1 MDNLVNL
8 FTNEHGQFQNNFKI
22 QVILLF
28 LFILVI
34 FSKIWGANN
43 IGIFVILAIS
53 FSLYISNI
61 YVKVNTI
68 QNIDLDDD
76 NKQTFIKLNTL
87 QSKVYTYIRNQI
99 IQSTSNGL
107 KLPKNDQIVLLNK
120 NKLEYLYID
129 STLIHF
135 LYSILPLYDYN
146 PDEFYLLLKG
156 TNNILK
162 LQKEIEDYY
171 LSNKD
176 NKQETLFIQKLPSFR
191 TDPIPKIE
199 PKFLENLS
207 EMFEIAIQLK
217 TKCINS
223 LHNII
228 YSVPKTNK
236 MYTYIDD
243 VIQRYTILI
252 NRHLDVFQKYNN
264 DSINF
269 TGITNRTKF
278 INYKHAKGYDRLEN
292 HSIIPNKEH
301 ANLIQFYV

>member
-28 LFILVI
+28 LFVLVL
-34 FSKIWGANN
+34 FSKIWGSNN
-43 IGIFVILAIS
+43 TGIFVILAIS

-68 QNIDLDDD
+68 QNIDLDDN
-76 NKQTFIKLNTL
+76 NKQTLIKLNTL
-87 QSKVYTYIRNQI
+87 QSKIYEFVRNKI
-99 IQSTSNGL
+99 IQATGNGL
-107 KLPKNDQIVLLNK
+107 KLSPNDQIILLNK
-120 NKLEYLYID
+120 NKLESLYTD

-135 LYSILPLYDYN
+135 LFSILQLYDYN
-146 PDEFYLLLKG
+146 PDEFYILLKG

-171 LSNKD
+171 LANKD
-176 NKQETLFIQKLPSFR
+176 IKQEFKQKLPSFR

-199 PKFLENLS
+199 PKFLDNLS

-217 TKCINS
+217 SECLNS
-223 LHNII
+223 LQNII

-236 MYTYIDD
+236 MYTYIDN

-264 DSINF
+264 DAIKV

-278 INYKHAKGYDRLEN
+278 INYKHTKGFDSLVN
-292 HSIIPNKEH
+292 HTIIPSKKH
-301 ANLIQFYV
+301 SNLIQLYV

>member
-28 LFILVI
+28 LFVLVI

-43 IGIFVILAIS
+43 TGIFVILAIS

-68 QNIDLDDD
+68 QNNDLDDD
-76 NKQTFIKLNTL
+76 NKKTFIKLNTL
-87 QSKVYTYIRNQI
+87 QSKVYDYVRNQI
-99 IQSTSNGL
+99 IQSSGNGL
-107 KLPKNDQIVLLNK
+107 QLSKNDQIVLLNK
-120 NKLEYLYID
+120 NKLESLYID

-135 LYSILPLYDYN
+135 FYSILQLYDYN
-146 PDEFYLLLKG
+146 PDEFYILLKG

-171 LSNKD
+171 LANKD
-176 NKQETLFIQKLPSFR
+176 NKQEYIQKLPSFR

-207 EMFEIAIQLK
+207 EMFEITIQLK
-217 TKCINS
+217 TECVNS

-236 MYTYIDD
+236 MYTYIDN

-264 DSINF
+264 DSIKF
-269 TGITNRTKF
+269 TGINNRTKF
-278 INYKHAKGYDRLEN
+278 INYKHTKGFDSLVN
-292 HSIIPNKEH
+292 HSIIPSKNP
-301 ANLIQFYV
+301 NSLIQFYV

>member
-28 LFILVI
+28 LFVLVL

-43 IGIFVILAIS
+43 TGIFVILAIS
-53 FSLYISNI
+53 FALYISNI

-68 QNIDLDDD
+68 QNNDLDDN

-87 QSKVYTYIRNQI
+87 QSKVYNYVRNQI
-99 IQSTSNGL
+99 IQATGNGL
-107 KLPKNDQIVLLNK
+107 KLSKNDQIVLLNK
-120 NKLEYLYID
+120 NKLESLYID

-135 LYSILPLYDYN
+135 LFSILPLYDYN
-146 PDEFYLLLKG
+146 PDEFYILLKG

-171 LSNKD
+171 IANKD
-176 NKQETLFIQKLPSFR
+176 NKQEYIQKIVSFR

-217 TKCINS
+217 TESLNS
-223 LHNII
+223 LQNII

-236 MYTYIDD
+236 MYTYIDN
-243 VIQRYTILI
+243 VIQRYTVLI

-264 DSINF
+264 DSIKF

-278 INYKHAKGYDRLEN
+278 INYKHTKGFDRLVN
-292 HSIIPNKEH
+292 HPIIPSKEPSS
-301 ANLIQFYV
+301 LIQLYV

>member
-8 FTNEHGQFQNNFKI
+8 FTNEHGQFQNKFKI

-28 LFILVI
+28 LFVLVL
-34 FSKIWGANN
+34 FSKIWGSNDT
-43 IGIFVILAIS
+43 GIFVILVIS

-61 YVKVNTI
+61 YIKVNTV
-68 QNIDLDDD
+68 QNNDLDDD

-87 QSKVYTYIRNQI
+87 QSKVYDYVRKQI
-99 IQSTSNGL
+99 IQATGNGL
-107 KLPKNDQIVLLNK
+107 KLSKNDQIVLLNK
-120 NKLEYLYID
+120 NKLESLYID

-135 LYSILPLYDYN
+135 LFSILPLYDYN
-146 PDEFYLLLKG
+146 PDEFYILLKG

-171 LSNKD
+171 LANKD
-176 NKQETLFIQKLPSFR
+176 IKQETLFKQKLPSFR

-207 EMFEIAIQLK
+207 EMFEISIQLK
-217 TKCINS
+217 TESLNS
-223 LHNII
+223 LQNII

-236 MYTYIDD
+236 MYTYIDN
-243 VIQRYTILI
+243 VIQRYTVLI

-264 DSINF
+264 DSIKF
-269 TGITNRTKF
+269 TGITNSTKF
-278 INYKHAKGYDRLEN
+278 INYKHTKGFDRLVN
-292 HSIIPNKEH
+292 HPIIPSKEPSS
-301 ANLIQFYV
+301 LIQLYV

>member
-1 MDNLVNL
+1 MDNLINL

-28 LFILVI
+28 LFILII
-34 FSKIWGANN
+34 FSKIWGSNN
-43 IGIFVILAIS
+43 TGIFVILAIS

-68 QNIDLDDD
+68 QNNDLDDH

-99 IQSTSNGL
+99 LEATGNGL
-107 KLPKNDQIVLLNK
+107 KLSKNDQIVLLNK
-120 NKLEYLYID
+120 NKLESLYID

-135 LYSILPLYDYN
+135 FYSILPLYDYN
-146 PDEFYLLLKG
+146 PGEFYLLLKG

-162 LQKEIEDYY
+162 LQKEIQDYY
-171 LSNKD
+171 ISNKD
-176 NKQETLFIQKLPSFR
+176 NQQENLFIQKIPSFR

-207 EMFEIAIQLK
+207 EMFEIAIHLK
-217 TKCINS
+217 TECLNS
-223 LHNII
+223 LQNII

-236 MYTYIDD
+236 MYTYIDN

-252 NRHLDVFQKYNN
+252 NRHLDIFQKYNN
-264 DSINF
+264 DSIKF

-278 INYKHAKGYDRLEN
+278 INYKHTKGYDRFVN
-292 HSIIPNKEH
+292 HPIIPSKEH
-301 ANLIQFYV
+301 SNLIQLYV

>member
-1 MDNLVNL
+1 MNTV
-8 FTNEHGQFQNNFKI
+8 NFKI
-22 QVILLF
+22 QV
-28 LFILVI
+28 LVI

-43 IGIFVILAIS
+43 TGIFVILAIS

-68 QNIDLDDD
+68 QNNDLDDD

-87 QSKVYTYIRNQI
+87 QSKVYNYIRNQI

-129 STLIHF
+129 STLINF

-146 PDEFYLLLKG
+146 PDNFYLLLKG

-217 TKCINS
+217 TECINN

-228 YSVPKTNK
+228 YTVPKTNK
-236 MYTYIDD
+236 MYTYIDN

-264 DSINF
+264 DSIKF

-278 INYKHAKGYDRLEN
+278 INYKHTKGFDRLLN
-292 HSIIPNKEH
+292 HSIIPSKEH
-301 ANLIQFYV
+301 GNLIQLYV

>member
-28 LFILVI
+28 LFVLVL

-43 IGIFVILAIS
+43 TGIFVILAIS
-53 FSLYISNI
+53 FALYISNI

-68 QNIDLDDD
+68 QNNDLDDN

-87 QSKVYTYIRNQI
+87 QSKVYNYVRNQI
-99 IQSTSNGL
+99 IQATGNGL
-107 KLPKNDQIVLLNK
+107 KLSKNDQIVLLNK
-120 NKLEYLYID
+120 NKLESLYID

-135 LYSILPLYDYN
+135 LFSILPLYDYN
-146 PDEFYLLLKG
+146 PDEFYILLKG

-171 LSNKD
+171 LANKD
-176 NKQETLFIQKLPSFR
+176 IKQEYKQKMVSFR

-217 TKCINS
+217 TESLNS
-223 LHNII
+223 LQNII

-236 MYTYIDD
+236 MYTYIDN
-243 VIQRYTILI
+243 VIQRYTVLI

-264 DSINF
+264 DSIKF

-278 INYKHAKGYDRLEN
+278 INYKHTKGFDRLAN
-292 HSIIPNKEH
+292 HPIIPSKEPSS
-301 ANLIQFYV
+301 LIQLYV

>member
-8 FTNEHGQFQNNFKI
+8 FTNEHGRFQNNFKI
-22 QVILLF
+22 QVIF
-28 LFILVI
+28 LFIFVLVL

-43 IGIFVILAIS
+43 TGIFVILSIS
-53 FSLYISNI
+53 FALYLSNL
-61 YVKVNTI
+61 YVKVNT
-68 QNIDLDDD
+68 NNLDDN

-87 QSKVYTYIRNQI
+87 QSKVYTHVRNQI

-107 KLPKNDQIVLLNK
+107 KLTNNDQIELLNK
-120 NKLEYLYID
+120 NKLESLYID
-129 STLIHF
+129 STLINF
-135 LYSILPLYDYN
+135 FYSILPLYDYN

-171 LSNKD
+171 TANKE
-176 NKQETLFIQKLPSFR
+176 NKQETIQKLPSFR

-217 TKCINS
+217 TECINS

-228 YSVPKTNK
+228 YSVTKTNK
-236 MYTYIDD
+236 MYTYIDN

-252 NRHLDVFQKYNN
+252 NRHLDIFQKYNN

-269 TGITNRTKF
+269 TGITTRTKF
-278 INYKHAKGYDRLEN
+278 INYKHTKGFDSLVN
-292 HSIIPNKEH
+292 HSIIPTKEPGH
-301 ANLIQFYV
+301 LIQLYV